1 MKIENLI
8 VRFGIFFSVAFV
20 ITFIIH
26 VLMIHTNSIHPHYW
40 IDTTLS
46 SIYISILFPSSIF
59 LIDIRKRESNI
70 EFKRTRNIFL
80 FSVFLFLWIIS
91 TIPVIIEKHL
101 MGAEINWTRFFF
113 AGLVLAAFGIIMICL
128 LDFVRY
134 RTKNK
139 E

>member
-8 VRFGIFFSVAFV
+8 VRFGIFFSVSFV

-26 VLMIHTNSIHPHYW
+26 VLITHTDSIHTHFL

-46 SIYISILFPSSIF
+46 SIYISILYPSSIF
-59 LIDIRKRESNI
+59 LIDVRKRESNI

-80 FSVFLFLWIIS
+80 VSVFLFLWIIS

-101 MGAEINWTRFFF
+101 KGAEINWTRFFF
-113 AGLVLAAFGIIMICL
+113 AGLALAAFGIIMICL